1 MKLFLSIALFALVA
15 CVSTNNTP
23 EGALQDFVEARI
35 GKVVDREFILE
46 RVTGKMLQSFE
57 NMSDEDFLKFS
68 DMSNVKT
75 DSFKV
80 LSKSCTD
87 KKCFVTYSVGYLTKK
102 DDKVVF
108 SSEVKK
114 IAEVL
119 QVGAKWLIADVSN
132 IKTYHES
139 LESINALE

>member
-1 MKLFLSIALFALVA
+1 MKLLISIALFSLVA
-15 CVSTNNTP
+15 CVSTNNSP
-23 EGALQDFVEARI
+23 EGSLEDFIEARI
-35 GKVVDREFILE
+35 GKVVDREFVLE

-57 NMSDEDFLKFS
+57 NMSDEDFSKFS

-80 LSKSCTD
+80 LSKSCSD
-87 KKCFVTYSVGYLTKK
+87 KKCFITYSVGYLTKR

-114 IAEVL
+114 IAEVV
-119 QVGAKWLIADVSN
+119 QIGAKWLIADVSN